1 MSIEDIKRVYEEA
14 GVLFGDRINKTL
26 DEVMGFHKEILVN
39 RKNYLSEELLRL
51 KRQVCESKIRFK
63 HG

>member
-26 DEVMGFHKEILVN
+26 DEVMGFHKEWG
-39 RKNYLSEELLRL
+39 KFFEEAH
-51 KRQVCESKIRFK
+51 KCESAHKEA
-63 HG
+63 